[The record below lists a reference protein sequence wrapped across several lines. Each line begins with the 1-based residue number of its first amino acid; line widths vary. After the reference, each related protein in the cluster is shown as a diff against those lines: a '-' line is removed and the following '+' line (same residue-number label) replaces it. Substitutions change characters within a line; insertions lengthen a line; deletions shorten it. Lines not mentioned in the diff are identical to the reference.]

1 MSNSKNDA
9 ATGRPRRFGYLF
21 KAVALVAVAG
31 WLAAGGLMADRM
43 HDKNLTSSLNVALVR
58 SHSERHALTL
68 ELERVTAELQSL
80 QQRLETYSDRG
91 EQAQAA
97 F

>member
-1 MSNSKNDA
+1 MPNSKQDA
-9 ATGRPRRFGYLF
+9 APGRPRRLGILF
-21 KAVALVAVAG
+21 KAVGLVAAAG

-43 HDKNLTSSLNVALVR
+43 LDKNLTSSLNVALVR

-68 ELERVTAELQSL
+68 ELERVTGELQSL
-80 QQRLETYSDRG
+80 QQRLEAYQDRD
-91 EQAQAA
+91 ERAQAE